1 MCAGSIAETSCFK
14 DLEDCVL
21 VGVDLVEAG
30 PSADCEV
37 KLFKSNRAAMLAAHG
52 RFAMLAATQ
61 FRDGDGDR
69 FVSKLLA
76 LRQLSLSRGSTDLA
90 MGRLAMLA
98 ALTDV
103 STVTPRMVIDH
114 GPDGWE
120 WHSFGQGLL
129 PHPECCMVLR
139 DP

>member
-1 MCAGSIAETSCFK
+1 M
-14 DLEDCVL
+14 
-21 VGVDLVEAG
+21 GVDLAEAW
-30 PSADCEV
+30 PSADGEV
-37 KLFKSNRAAMLAAHG
+37 KLFKSNRAAMKAHG
-52 RFAMLAATQ
+52 RAIAMLALLPQ
-61 FRDGDGDR
+61 SDR

-76 LRQLSLSRGSTDLA
+76 LRQLSLSKGSSQDLA

-98 ALTDV
+98 ALIDV
-103 STVTPRMVIDH
+103 SAAVGTGPRMVIDH
-114 GPDGWE
+114 GPESWE

>member
-1 MCAGSIAETSCFK
+1 M
-14 DLEDCVL
+14 
-21 VGVDLVEAG
+21 GVDLVEAW
-30 PSADCEV
+30 PSADGEV
-37 KLFKSNRAAMLAAHG
+37 KLFKSNRAAMKAHG
-52 RFAMLAATQ
+52 RFAMLALLPQ
-61 FRDGDGDR
+61 SDR

-76 LRQLSLSRGSTDLA
+76 LRQLSLSKGSSQDLA

-98 ALTDV
+98 ALIDV
-103 STVTPRMVIDH
+103 SAAGTTRMVIDH
-114 GPDGWE
+114 GPDSWE